1 MRAMDLGYVLERCRE
16 GDELAWE
23 TLVREYQGRI
33 YGMAYHYMGN
43 PEDARDMAQ
52 EIFVRIFR
60 SLHLCTEPQWFTP
73 WAIRIS
79 RNLCIDQLRRRK
91 ARPPSQDI
99 SADEFRDLPAGG
111 LDPEQQWAQQSR
123 RQLVQRAMGDL
134 TGLSREIIILRDI
147 QGLPIEEIAS
157 MLNVPLG
164 TIKSRCNR
172 ARIELARRVQE
183 LTGEEAAA
191 AATS

>member
-1 MRAMDLGYVLERCRE
+1 MDLGYVLERCRA

-33 YGMAYHYMGN
+33 YGVAYHYMGN

-60 SLHLCTEPQWFTP
+60 HLEACTDPQWFTA
-73 WAIRIS
+73 WTIRVA

-91 ARPPSQDI
+91 SRPPAQDI
-99 SADEFRDLPAGG
+99 AADEFRDLPAAG
-111 LDPEQQWAQQSR
+111 LDPEQQWAEHSR
-123 RQLVQRAMGDL
+123 KRLVHRALRDL
-134 TGLSREIIILRDI
+134 SELNREIIVLKDI
-147 QGLPIEEIAS
+147 QGLPLEEIAS
-157 MLNVPLG
+157 LLNVPLG

-183 LTGEEAAA
+183 LTGEDALAPA
-191 AATS
+191 IP